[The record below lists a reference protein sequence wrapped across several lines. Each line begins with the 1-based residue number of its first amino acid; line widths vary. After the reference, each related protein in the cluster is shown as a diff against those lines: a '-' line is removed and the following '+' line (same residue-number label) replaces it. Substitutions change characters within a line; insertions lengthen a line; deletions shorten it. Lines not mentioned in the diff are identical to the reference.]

1 MTLSLPLYYVK
12 GSLAETN
19 TFLFFCCRDYKLR
32 VFAFGDIEFLCK
44 IYGLSGS
51 SGQQK
56 THKKRKR
63 NEKQDIQLNC
73 TVCVHA
79 QGGTSV

>member
-1 MTLSLPLYYVK
+1 MTLPLPLYYVK

-32 VFAFGDIEFLCK
+32 VFAFGDLEFLCK

-56 THKKRKR
+56 TQKK
-63 NEKQDIQLNC
+63 EKEMKSRIYN
-73 TVCVHA
+73 
-79 QGGTSV
+79 

>member
-1 MTLSLPLYYVK
+1 MTLPLPLYYVK

-19 TFLFFCCRDYKLR
+19 VFLFFCCRDYKLR
-32 VFAFGDIEFLCK
+32 VFAFGDLEFLCK

-56 THKKRKR
+56 NKKK
-63 NEKQDIQLNC
+63 NEKQDIELNC
-73 TVCVHA
+73 TVCVHS